1 MKIYIPNN
9 LERIDTILE
18 LGYIKK
24 EVHQNKENKSYICL
38 ILLNLD
44 NKQFLVCVTAMK
56 RLTLSILKFIILK

>member
-38 ILLNLD
+38 ILMY
-44 NKQFLVCVTAMK
+44 F
-56 RLTLSILKFIILK
+56 